1 MREKVFAIVKNV
13 STSAAEY
20 SGTTMMEDGILD
32 SIEIM
37 TIVTDL
43 EDEFEITVP
52 PELLVP
58 EYFESIDTM
67 VNLVECVM
75 KGDK

>member
-20 SGTTMMEDGILD
+20 SGTNMMEDGILD

-37 TIVTDL
+37 TIVTDI
-43 EDEFEITVP
+43 EDEFGITVP